1 MNQTIADR
9 SLRGLKQDLSL
20 AKLTTLKIGGT
31 ARYLVE
37 IQDIQQLQEA
47 CNWAEQQGLPVLFLG
62 EGSNLLFSDH
72 GFPGLLIQNR
82 IRGKKASEDEVEVG
96 GGENLGTVI
105 RWMNR
110 LQLGGIERMYGIPGT
125 VAGAL
130 VGNAGAYGQE
140 IGALVVDVRVWI
152 NNRIELLSAS
162 ELCFRYRWSV
172 FKESR
177 DLFIL
182 SCRLRLRKSSRN
194 LQKISDEILS
204 KRLLK
209 YPEGLRC
216 PGSFFK
222 NVLLDNVCEE
232 ALQRIPDDF
241 IMFGK
246 IPAGKLL
253 ETVGANGARRGD
265 AQFATYHGNLIANRG
280 RANSKD
286 MLQLAREYA
295 RHVWDHFRIRLETEV
310 VIVDDLEW
318 GDLTR

>member
-1 MNQTIADR
+1 MNRPIADR
-9 SLRGLKQDLSL
+9 SLHGLKKNLSL
-20 AKLTTLKIGGT
+20 AKLTTLKTGGT

-47 CNWAEQQGLPVLFLG
+47 SNWAKQQGLPVLFLG

-82 IRGKKASEDEVEVG
+82 IRGKKTSGDAVEVG
-96 GGENLGTVI
+96 GGENLGTAI
-105 RWMNR
+105 RWLNR
-110 LQLGGIERMYGIPGT
+110 LQLGGMERMYGIPGS

-140 IGALVVDVRVWI
+140 IGEWVADVRVWI
-152 NNRIELLSAS
+152 NNCIEVLPAS
-162 ELCFRYRWSV
+162 ELCFRYRWSA
-172 FKESR
+172 FKESPNR
-177 DLFIL
+177 FIL

-194 LQKISDEILS
+194 LQEISDEILS
-204 KRLLK
+204 KRSLK

-265 AQFATYHGNLIANRG
+265 AEFATYHGNLMINRG
-280 RANSKD
+280 RASSED
-286 MLQLAREYA
+286 VLQLAREYA
-295 RHVWDHFRIRLETEV
+295 RRVWDHFRIRLEPEV
-310 VIVDDLEW
+310 VIVDDREW
-318 GDLTR
+318 GD